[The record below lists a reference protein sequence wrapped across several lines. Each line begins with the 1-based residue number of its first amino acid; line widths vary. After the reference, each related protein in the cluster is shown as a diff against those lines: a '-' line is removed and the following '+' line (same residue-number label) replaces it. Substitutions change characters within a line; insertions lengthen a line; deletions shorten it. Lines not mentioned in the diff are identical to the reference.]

1 MLDCGIQSSPLGG
14 GATGGGKPP
23 PSPLPAGKEKSYRL
37 GGMPANTIVV
47 ENQTEPLPQSAIESL
62 ARALLPQMQAFFES
76 EQGRQALKE
85 WREQRE
91 RHS

>member
-1 MLDCGIQSSPLGG
+1 VS
-14 GATGGGKPP
+14 
-23 PSPLPAGKEKSYRL
+23 
-37 GGMPANTIVV
+37 ANTIVL

-85 WREQRE
+85 WREERE

>member
-1 MLDCGIQSSPLGG
+1 MAYNLPDLEGG
-14 GATGGGKPP
+14 YRGWQATL
-23 PSPLPAGKEKSYRL
+23 SLLPAGKEKSYRL

-47 ENQTEPLPQSAIESL
+47 ENQTEPLPQSASESL

-76 EQGRQALKE
+76 EQGKQALKQ
-85 WREQRE
+85 WREERE

>member
-1 MLDCGIQSSPLGG
+1 MASHPQV
-14 GATGGGKPP
+14 
-23 PSPLPAGKEKSYRL
+23 PLPAGKEKGYRL
-37 GGMPANTIVV
+37 GGMPANTVVV

-76 EQGRQALKE
+76 KQGKRALKE
-85 WREQRE
+85 WHEERE